1 MSRLLPQPL
10 VSLALLSAWLLA
22 HNSIAPG
29 TALLGAVLAVVLPL
43 WTARFWPEYPKR
55 VRYGKLLRL
64 LAVVSFDIVIANVR
78 IAILILG
85 PRRRIHPRFIA
96 VPLVLTSPFSI
107 TLLASII
114 SLTPGTVSSNLS
126 GDRRTLLVHGLAV
139 HDADEAV
146 RHIRRRYEQPLLE
159 IFGC

>member
-1 MSRLLPQPL
+1 MRRLLPQPL
-10 VSLALLSAWLLA
+10 MSLALLGAWLLA
-22 HNSIAPG
+22 HNSVAPG
-29 TALLGAVLAVVLPL
+29 TILLGAVLAVVLPL
-43 WTARFWPEYPKR
+43 GTSRFWSEYPKR
-55 VRYGKLLRL
+55 VSYGKLLRL
-64 LAVVSFDIVIANVR
+64 LAVVIFDIVLANLRV
-78 IAILILG
+78 AILILG

-96 VPLVLTSPFSI
+96 VPLALTSPFSI

-126 GDRRTLLVHGLAV
+126 GDRRTLLVHGLVV